1 MPLVVSLAA
10 SEELV
15 VLSDDDAELV
25 VGELELVV
33 DGVVGLKNLV
43 SVIEAAMP
51 AARIIA
57 IMSRARL
64 IDETARPVG
73 NMQVL

>member
-1 MPLVVSLAA
+1 M
-10 SEELV
+10 
-15 VLSDDDAELV
+15 
-25 VGELELVV
+25 V

-43 SVIEAAMP
+43 SVSEAAMP
-51 AARIIA
+51 AARIMA